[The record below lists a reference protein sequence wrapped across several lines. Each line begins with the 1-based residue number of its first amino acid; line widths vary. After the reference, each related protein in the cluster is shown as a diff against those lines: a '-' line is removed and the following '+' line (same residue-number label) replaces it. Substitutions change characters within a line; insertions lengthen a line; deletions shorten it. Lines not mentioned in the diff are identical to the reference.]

1 MNFKNRRALQLT
13 LLGLTYSSFYCAR
26 LNLSQ
31 AHQRIAEFLHWG
43 YSDYGFISSTALLM
57 YAIAVL
63 INGGIVD
70 WLGGKKAILIGLL
83 GSFVANLLFG
93 LTYYLVDSTVKVGP
107 LNFIYAGSTLVSTL
121 AVIWSANYYFQSLG
135 SLSVAKINSS
145 WYQIKERGTAS
156 GTFGAL
162 IQVGRFLVATACPLL
177 LLWLPW
183 PYIFF
188 VPAVLLLGMAIFV
201 WKFVHNTPEDIGVQY
216 FDEPLKHLPILQA
229 IKKVITNPIILP
241 LTIAAFCIGSARN
254 GIEHWL
260 ARFFLSNYHQAS
272 DKLAKFPPYLLYSVL
287 MPIAMIVAS
296 IFGGRLS
303 DTTFDKKRF
312 PVISISM
319 AISSILLLVLSV
331 CMSSPWVS
339 AIILVAVMFTLQG
352 ANSMLMGCIPADFFG
367 RSAVSSAVGVLDSAQ
382 YIGGAAISTLIA
394 IVLDKYKVTGTEW
407 HYWPLLLVMPCV
419 VAFILST
426 LLWKQLPKNIK
437 G

>member
-1 MNFKNRRALQLT
+1 MNFKQRRALQLT

-31 AHQRIAEFLHWG
+31 AHQRIAEYFHWG

-63 INGGIVD
+63 ANGSIVD
-70 WLGGKKAILIGLL
+70 WLGGKKSILIGLL
-83 GSFVANLLFG
+83 GSFIANLLFG
-93 LTYYLVDSTVKVGP
+93 LTYYLVGTTVNLGP
-107 LNFIYAGSTLVSTL
+107 LKIIYSGSTIVSTL

-162 IQVGRFLVATACPLL
+162 IQIGRFLVATACPLL

-188 VPAVLLLGMAIFV
+188 VPAALLLGMFIFV
-201 WKFVHNTPEDIGVQY
+201 YKFVHNTPEDIGVQY
-216 FDEPLKHLPILQA
+216 FDEPLKHLPILEA
-229 IKKVITNPIILP
+229 IKKVVTNPIIFP
-241 LTIAAFCIGSARN
+241 LVIMALCIGSARN

-272 DKLAKFPPYLLYSVL
+272 DKLGKFPPYLLYSVL
-287 MPIAMIVAS
+287 MPIFMIVAS

-312 PVISISM
+312 PIISLSMIAASVLLLTLSISM
-319 AISSILLLVLSV
+319 SSA
-331 CMSSPWVS
+331 WVS
-339 AIILVAVMFTLQG
+339 AILLIGVMFALQG

-382 YIGGAAISTLIA
+382 YIGGAAIGTLIA
-394 IVLDKYKVTGTEW
+394 ITLDKFKITGTEW
-407 HYWPLLLVMPCV
+407 HYWPLLLLIPCLL
-419 VAFILST
+419 AFLLAT
-426 LLWKQLPKNIK
+426 KLWKELPRNIK
-437 G
+437 V